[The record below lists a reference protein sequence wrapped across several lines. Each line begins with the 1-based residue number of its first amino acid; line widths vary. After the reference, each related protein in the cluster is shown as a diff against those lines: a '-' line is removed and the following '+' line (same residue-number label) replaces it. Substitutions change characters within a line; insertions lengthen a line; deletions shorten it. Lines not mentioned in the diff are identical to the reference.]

1 MHARSL
7 NRDQLSKLGSYKK
20 ALMLGLNVDATSAIK
35 TKGWF
40 LIYFVVPNFWSLFMI
55 IRMLAFMFLK
65 NAISLIPKEL
75 PI

>member
-1 MHARSL
+1 MYARSL

-20 ALMLGLNVDATSAIK
+20 ALVLWLNVDATSAIK
-35 TKGWF
+35 INWWF

-65 NAISLIPKEL
+65 NVISSIPKEL
-75 PI
+75 PL